1 LGIKLALLPCELAK
15 LASLIL
21 VEHLV
26 TFRNP
31 IETMPCGRV
40 GRSALES
47 AEHSLLISALKEDP
61 AGSGL
66 IVASQLS
73 KKTLRGG
80 FMRTGALGL
89 ILAFLVVG
97 CSKTDVSKND
107 RPSQTAAVPADN
119 SGRNERDRNDATKTS
134 GDQSESEADR
144 TISQNV
150 RQAVVADDS
159 VSTNGKN
166 VKIITI
172 DGTVTLRG
180 PVKTEQEKTN
190 IGAKAQ
196 QVAGVTRVDNQLEIA
211 N

>member
-1 LGIKLALLPCELAK
+1 LW
-15 LASLIL
+15 
-21 VEHLV
+21 
-26 TFRNP
+26 
-31 IETMPCGRV
+31 
-40 GRSALES
+40 
-47 AEHSLLISALKEDP
+47 ISALKENP

-97 CSKTDVSKND
+97 CSKTDVSKTDGSKND

-119 SGRNERDRNDATKTS
+119 SGRNERDRNDATKTA
-134 GDQSESEADR
+134 GDQSESKADR
-144 TISQNV
+144 TISQNI
-150 RQAVVADDS
+150 RQAIVADDS

-166 VKIITI
+166 VKIVTV

-196 QVAGVTRVDNQLEIA
+196 QVAGVKRVDNQLEVA

>member
-15 LASLIL
+15 LASPIL

-26 TFRNP
+26 TFSNP

-107 RPSQTAAVPADN
+107 RPSQTAAIPADN

-196 QVAGVTRVDNQLEIA
+196 QVAGVTRVDNQLEVA